1 MPPSTAPFAVMDTFA
16 SAAFTGSPTAAV
28 LLPGNE
34 WPADEA
40 LAKLALEFNH
50 GETALLLRGFS
61 ADAERRAVGEDLD
74 LVAAE
79 RFRLRWFRPDGGE
92 DELCAPAE
100 LLPNHR
106 ALTLP
111 PP

>member
-1 MPPSTAPFAVMDTFA
+1 M
-16 SAAFTGSPTAAV
+16 

-74 LVAAE
+74 LAAAE

-92 DELCAPAE
+92 DELCVPAGP
-100 LLPNHR
+100 LPNHR
-106 ALTLP
+106 ALTP
-111 PP
+111 RPH